1 MYEELNCFEEALKH
15 FGTRVEVICAMELG
29 GRITAEDAYQM
40 VKEEL
45 KEVKSVVRSSRKMKD
60 ANIATSDSL
69 KVEQNED
76 GTFTLEWDK
85 EDPKWNFLNGL
96 TAKEIQDMVQTA
108 VEEGLDGPV

>member
-1 MYEELNCFEEALKH
+1 
-15 FGTRVEVICAMELG
+15 
-29 GRITAEDAYQM
+29 M

-45 KEVKSVVRSSRKMKD
+45 KEVKSVKEFNKNENP
-60 ANIATSDSL
+60 NIATSDSL

-85 EDPKWNFLNGL
+85 DDQDEFLNGL

-108 VEEGLDGPV
+108 VKEGLDGPV